1 MKIIK
6 IIKIKD
12 DVEMNVL
19 KNYGFR
25 TYDNG
30 WYSKGL
36 TDAELRIRPV
46 SREIV
51 LDSYED
57 ELNVIEFLAVLQELI
72 NDGLT
77 EIVEIEGE

>member
-1 MKIIK
+1 MK

-25 TYDNG
+25 SYDNG
-30 WYSKGL
+30 WYSKEL

-51 LDSYED
+51 LDVYED
-57 ELNVIEFLAVLQELI
+57 EINVIEFLAVLQELI

-77 EIVEIEGE
+77 EIVEIEEGE

>member
-1 MKIIK
+1 MKM
-6 IIKIKD
+6 IKIKD
-12 DVEMNVL
+12 DVEMKTL
-19 KNYGFR
+19 KGYGFR

-30 WYSKGL
+30 WYSKEL